1 MKGNVQLKDT
11 QQTYDMLD
19 KCYVVVSKLSLDD
32 MRTVTET
39 SYKWRWDKLWFVK
52 EEKPFPVANFL
63 YQHRRSVIKFIKEL
77 KDCIKQNGEVGLS
90 LTSYNELVKLSRGDI
105 EVNSYWILDY

>member
-32 MRTVTET
+32 MRKVTET
-39 SYKWRWDKLWFVK
+39 SYKWSWDKLWFVK
-52 EEKPFPVANFL
+52 EEKSFPVANFL
-63 YQHRRSVIKFIKEL
+63 YQHRLSVINFI
-77 KDCIKQNGEVGLS
+77 N
-90 LTSYNELVKLSRGDI
+90 
-105 EVNSYWILDY
+105 